1 MSSVLP
7 PWAYGP
13 YELLLHAELHV
24 RDGEDFDRRIAM
36 ISYDNAIEVAITVYL
51 SLNPIQRRGRKYDK
65 VKMDSWL
72 KNYHRKIDFL
82 MQEIKQRKIKC
93 EITKE
98 EIVWYHDIRNK
109 QYHGGGN
116 TIPQLRDLQ
125 KIRQIAMWI
134 FSFLYDIENV
144 DQIIMTDIQRSANNR
159 LPSKNKDQDVLIDKV
174 HGVYEIAGHNFYT
187 SEILYALD
195 PILYSEIATGVATDD
210 TQGDGEDNQT

>member
-82 MQEIKQRKIKC
+82 MQEIKTRKIKC

-109 QYHGGGN
+109 QYHGGDN

-144 DQIIMTDIQRSANNR
+144 DQIIITDIQRSVNNR

-187 SEILYALD
+187 SEILYAID

>member
-1 MSSVLP
+1 MNSVLP

-51 SLNPIQRRGRKYDK
+51 SLNPIQRQGRKYDK

-144 DQIIMTDIQRSANNR
+144 DQIIITDIQRSANNR
-159 LPSKNKDQDVLIDKV
+159 LPSKNKDQDILIDKV

-195 PILYSEIATGVATDD
+195 PILYSEIATGVATED
-210 TQGDGEDNQT
+210 TQGDGEENQT

>member
-1 MSSVLP
+1 
-7 PWAYGP
+7 
-13 YELLLHAELHV
+13 
-24 RDGEDFDRRIAM
+24 
-36 ISYDNAIEVAITVYL
+36 
-51 SLNPIQRRGRKYDK
+51 
-65 VKMDSWL
+65 
-72 KNYHRKIDFL
+72 

-144 DQIIMTDIQRSANNR
+144 DQIIITDIQRSANNR

>member
-1 MSSVLP
+1 MSNGLH

-13 YELLLHAELHV
+13 YELLLHAELHM
-24 RDGEDFDRRIAM
+24 RDGDDFDRRIAM

-51 SLNPIQRRGRKYDK
+51 SLNQIQRQGRKYDK

-125 KIRQIAMWI
+125 KIRQIAMWV

-144 DQIIMTDIQRSANNR
+144 DQIIITDIQRSANNR

>member
-51 SLNPIQRRGRKYDK
+51 SLNPIQRQGRKYDK

-109 QYHGGGN
+109 QYHGGDN

-144 DQIIMTDIQRSANNR
+144 DQIIITDIQRSANNR

-187 SEILYALD
+187 SEILYAID

>member
-1 MSSVLP
+1 MSSGLH

-13 YELLLHAELHV
+13 YELLLHAELHM
-24 RDGEDFDRRIAM
+24 RDGDDFDRRIAM

-51 SLNPIQRRGRKYDK
+51 SLNPIQRQGRKYDK

-144 DQIIMTDIQRSANNR
+144 DQIIITDIQRSANNR

>member
-1 MSSVLP
+1 MSSGLH

-13 YELLLHAELHV
+13 YELLLHAELHM
-24 RDGEDFDRRIAM
+24 RDGDDFDRRIAM

-51 SLNPIQRRGRKYDK
+51 SLNPIQRQSRKYDK

-144 DQIIMTDIQRSANNR
+144 DQIIITDIQRSANNR

>member
-13 YELLLHAELHV
+13 YELLLHAELHI
-24 RDGEDFDRRIAM
+24 RDGENFDRRIAM

-51 SLNPIQRRGRKYDK
+51 SLNPIQRQGRKYDK

-144 DQIIMTDIQRSANNR
+144 DQIIITDIQRSANNR

-187 SEILYALD
+187 SDILYALD
-195 PILYSEIATGVATDD
+195 PILYSEIATGVATED
-210 TQGDGEDNQT
+210 TQSDEEEYQT

>member
-13 YELLLHAELHV
+13 YELLLHAELHI
-24 RDGEDFDRRIAM
+24 RDGEYFDRRIAM

-51 SLNPIQRRGRKYDK
+51 SLNPIQRQGRKYDK

-144 DQIIMTDIQRSANNR
+144 DQIIITDIQRSANNR

-187 SEILYALD
+187 SDILYALD
-195 PILYSEIATGVATDD
+195 PILYSEIATGVATED
-210 TQGDGEDNQT
+210 TQSDEEEYQT

>member
-51 SLNPIQRRGRKYDK
+51 SLNPIQRQGRKYDK

-144 DQIIMTDIQRSANNR
+144 DQIIITDIQRSANNR

-195 PILYSEIATGVATDD
+195 PILYSEIATGVASDD

>member
-51 SLNPIQRRGRKYDK
+51 SLNPIQRQGRKYDK

-144 DQIIMTDIQRSANNR
+144 DEIIITDIQRSANNR

-195 PILYSEIATGVATDD
+195 PILYSEIATGVATED
-210 TQGDGEDNQT
+210 TQGDGEENQT

>member
-13 YELLLHAELHV
+13 YELLLHAEQHV

-51 SLNPIQRRGRKYDK
+51 SLNPIQRQGRKYDK

-82 MQEIKQRKIKC
+82 MQEIKHRKIKC

-134 FSFLYDIENV
+134 FSFLYDIENAE
-144 DQIIMTDIQRSANNR
+144 QIVLTDIERNASNR
-159 LPSKNKDQDVLIDKV
+159 LPSKNKDQDVLIDKI

-195 PILYSEIATGVATDD
+195 PILYSEIATGVATED
-210 TQGDGEDNQT
+210 TRGDREEDQS

>member
-13 YELLLHAELHV
+13 YELLLHAELHI

-51 SLNPIQRRGRKYDK
+51 SLNPIQRQGRKYDK

-144 DQIIMTDIQRSANNR
+144 DQIIITDIQRSANNR

-187 SEILYALD
+187 SDILYALD
-195 PILYSEIATGVATDD
+195 PILYSEIATGVATED
-210 TQGDGEDNQT
+210 TQSDEEEYQT

>member
-51 SLNPIQRRGRKYDK
+51 SLNPIQRQGRKYDK

-144 DQIIMTDIQRSANNR
+144 DQIIITDIQRSANNR

>member
-1 MSSVLP
+1 MSSTLP

-51 SLNPIQRRGRKYDK
+51 SLNPIQRQGRKYDK

-134 FSFLYDIENV
+134 FSFLYDIENA
-144 DQIIMTDIQRSANNR
+144 DQIIITDIQRSANNR

-195 PILYSEIATGVATDD
+195 PILYSEIATGVATED
-210 TQGDGEDNQT
+210 TLGDGEEDQT

>member
-1 MSSVLP
+1 MSNGLH

-13 YELLLHAELHV
+13 YELLLHAELHM
-24 RDGEDFDRRIAM
+24 RDGDDFDRRIAM

-51 SLNPIQRRGRKYDK
+51 SLNQIQRQGRKYDK

-144 DQIIMTDIQRSANNR
+144 DQIIITDIQRSANNR